1 MSELITGGIGFYL
14 NAFYDQLIKMNAVKN
29 IIMTIKYL
37 KKDPRQS
44 HNSGIKTRKIVQD
57 I

>member
-1 MSELITGGIGFYL
+1 
-14 NAFYDQLIKMNAVKN
+14 
-29 IIMTIKYL
+29 MTTNYL

-44 HNSGIKTRKIVQD
+44 HNSGINTRKIVQD